1 MTYQQWLTEMNK
13 GRGTEL
19 QGMKRLIKESAA
31 RCSRA
36 TRDALEPLL
45 NDLDELFAGPA
56 GEVDPDDSSDL
67 FFEQQAPEDRPP
79 VSESSYGFLSEAV
92 GNEFVAMM
100 NRFEPPLELLG
111 HQGVPNAFLEIFNA
125 LGILDRT
132 FPVTDFQRTWERE
145 EAVEKDA
152 DTYAAQIM
160 AMKDMKEEASLKSF
174 LEAAV
179 GISIWKKKPSFKYA
193 MKDQNILRRL
203 TEDDAIDGFLNDMQS
218 AFEKYDVE
226 TAKTFKELSGELAQ
240 IYRKNQKYAD
250 FELRMNALRA
260 VAGEKEKDRAKWDD
274 VKITVR
280 EFSNKVR
287 ELQEAQMDKAP
298 DEYQNELADSGVMP
312 ADLKT
317 QSIHNMYNV
326 KPVFMEDFNNNNAKE
341 PCYRRQDF
349 DAHMKEI
356 DIDGFSFGSSPLTD
370 DEFGS
375 LSFLAVIDPN
385 LLGSFISLY
394 KKSVPVEDPDLDLA
408 VMNFAPAAIGYGDHT
423 IEKDGKTIYGPDDRV
438 GRTMELCIAPAREK
452 VRRAL
457 YAWKQGDKT
466 VLGKILAEGVQLF
479 VNDRSHSVDYNLTG
493 LNSDEA
499 ILANMTKGAV
509 DLLRR
514 DKDLMQAAKDAG
526 LKEETLTELEGICM
540 ANRIEKA
547 ANEAKKRLGDSA
559 VGLRMMSAFEKEQCV
574 TAIQRFEAMINDIRQ
589 AEKAWEESEEYKKLD
604 KEYED
609 EFEKLFE
616 QAEGNFTNHPELKI
630 KDLRSQYKKTHGQIK
645 IMKRPGV
652 FMTLGK
658 KGPAGLDEMLPEN
671 RLNPKKAGTMS
682 SIELAQEM
690 GLAEKRKIT
699 TTAKEIYDQQTRE
712 YKAGR
717 INYTL
722 YEARLKVMREVTG
735 GNKDAKVDL
744 KALDDAIQIRLERN
758 LGPLEKGINEITKE
772 EYAGDLGTR
781 LKHILNIYGKNPEA
795 DPNSVGSGYTQEQFD
810 QLKPIKGDH
819 LYIGGNYLNQFDFA
833 VLAVAATQADP
844 KIGGVYLVDNKGDDR
859 TEKRYVNAMENPTHD
874 DAAALRSFYITD
886 LDQGSDS
893 GARKNMGAYFAA
905 VIEPAREKVDSAL
918 KAFKHGNGST
928 EAIGKIIGLGIKNI
942 LSHSMLVNGDSGKW
956 TRDAVIEGN
965 ILGKLAEIAERD
977 PKLQDEVMRNIDR
990 DDLNRAKGMAVIYDI
1005 ARSSEQARE
1014 KLTAAANGETQ
1025 LTEIERRACVELM
1038 LRGKVLADL
1047 GTKHAKN
1054 KYTNEVEKKIAD
1066 FYAAHPLQDDPQ
1078 KEALYSAQAQSI
1090 EYDNVGL
1097 PDYVKI
1103 LGEKGPVFARELL
1116 DDKMPSRD
1124 AFMKLSDKEIL
1135 EMTAAK
1141 SGSENDPFAK
1151 EEYTKPVFNEEH
1163 HLDKSM
1169 REYKARE
1176 AASPQKVL

>member
-45 NDLDELFAGPA
+45 NDLDQLFAGPA
-56 GEVDPDDSSDL
+56 GETDPEDSSDM
-67 FFEQQAPEDRPP
+67 FFEREAPEDQPL
-79 VSESSYGFLSEAV
+79 VSESSYGFLTEDI

-145 EAVEKDA
+145 EAVKKDA

-179 GISIWKKKPSFKYA
+179 GTSIWKKKPSFKYA
-193 MKDQNILRRL
+193 MKDQNIRRRL

-218 AFEKYDVE
+218 AFDKYDVE

-240 IYRKNQKYAD
+240 IYRKDQKYAA

-280 EFSNKVR
+280 EFSDKVR

-317 QSIHNMYNV
+317 QSIHNIYNA

-682 SIELAQEM
+682 SIELAQKM
-690 GLAEKRKIT
+690 GLAEQREIK
-699 TTAKEIYDQQTRE
+699 TTAKEIYDQLTKD

-717 INYTL
+717 IDYTL

-735 GNKDAKVDL
+735 GDKNAKIDL
-744 KALDDAIQIRLERN
+744 KALDDAIEMRLERN
-758 LGPLEKGINEITKE
+758 LGPLEKGIKEITKT

-781 LKHILNIYGKNPEA
+781 LKHILNIYGSKPEA
-795 DPNSVGSGYTQEQFD
+795 DPKSVGHGYTQEQFD
-810 QLKPIKGDH
+810 QLKKFNGNH

-844 KIGGVYLVDNKGDDR
+844 KIGGVYLIENKGDDSA
-859 TEKRYVNAMENPTHD
+859 EKPYVNAMEAPTLN

-886 LDQGSDS
+886 LDQGTGT
-893 GARKNMGAYFAA
+893 GARENMGAYFAA

-918 KAFKHGNGST
+918 QAFKRGQGSK
-928 EAIGKIIGLGIKNI
+928 EELGKIIGLGMKNL
-942 LSHSMLVNGDSGKW
+942 LSHSMIVNGDSGKW
-956 TRDAVIEGN
+956 IRSSVIEGN

-977 PKLQDEVMRNIDR
+977 PKLKDEVMKNIDR

-1014 KLTAAANGETQ
+1014 KLTSAANGEIK
-1025 LTEIERRACVELM
+1025 LTDTERRACVELL
-1038 LRGKVLADL
+1038 LRGKVLTDL
-1047 GTKHAKN
+1047 GTKHVKN
-1054 KYTNEVEKKIAD
+1054 KYTKEVEKKIAD
-1066 FYAAHPLQDDPQ
+1066 FYDAHPLQNDQQ
-1078 KEALYSAQAQSI
+1078 KEALYSAQVQGI
-1090 EYDNVGL
+1090 EYENVGL

-1151 EEYTKPVFNEEH
+1151 AEYTKPVFNEEH